1 MNERIKQIR
10 QALNMYQKDFACK
23 IGLQQT
29 SLSDIEN
36 GKIIVTERTIILVC
50 SVFNVNEQWL
60 RFGEGEMFNN
70 LEKNYTEFFEIYQQF
85 STPLQEFLNQT
96 AKALLDTQEKLKGE

>member
-1 MNERIKQIR
+1 MNTKIKEIR
-10 QALNMYQKDFACK
+10 KSLKLSQQDFASK

-60 RFGEGEMFNN
+60 RYGEGEMFNN